1 MDLTTNITQLRLGG
15 LNPAAGLDVAPA
27 ADAAGKME
35 EVFATLLVKEMR
47 RSLPEGFFGGGSAG
61 DVYSGWM
68 DEQVG
73 RSLAERDALHMEEML
88 RASSLQK
95 QTAANLATAQV
106 EMPQ

>member
-47 RSLPEGFFGGGSAG
+47 RSLPVGFFGGGSAG

-88 RASSLQK
+88 RASILQK

-106 EMPQ
+106 EVPQ